1 MTKILAALMLAA
13 AVIPAAH
20 AQPARPMLCPDA
32 TEALQRDPAMQ
43 AAVNVALKG
52 FGKAS
57 EGECLY
63 PHTLLKFAA
72 ADVLIVN
79 KTRVGGTGHSESASL
94 SAYVLRSDRGAPR
107 LVTVYRDFADIG
119 TMGEP
124 GEIKA
129 AKVAGDDAILALPG
143 GIFQGYSFT
152 DLTLFVF
159 RGGKLISLSAV
170 RVNASSVGAKEDE
183 KDAVQVDGAY
193 QLDTPAPGKLTV
205 DFAINNKGAKR
216 SERVVYR
223 LEGDKWVVESGKVP
237 EPEIEEGSGG

>member
-1 MTKILAALMLAA
+1 MLAA

-32 TEALQRDPAMQ
+32 AEKLQRDPEMQ
-43 AAVNVALKG
+43 IAVGVALKG

-57 EGECLY
+57 EGDCLY
-63 PHTLLKFAA
+63 PHTLLKFGG

-79 KTRVGGTGHSESASL
+79 KTRVGGAGHSEPALL
-94 SAYVLRSDRGAPR
+94 SAYVLRADRGASR

-124 GEIKA
+124 GEIKT
-129 AKVAGDDAILALPG
+129 AKLGGDDAILALPG
-143 GIFQGYSFT
+143 GVFQGYSFI

-170 RVNASSVGAKEDE
+170 RIGASSTGAKEDE
-183 KDAVQVDGAY
+183 KEGVEVDGKY

-205 DFAINNKGAKR
+205 DFAVNNKGAKR
-216 SERVVYR
+216 SERVFYR

-237 EPEIEEGSGG
+237 EEEIQEGSGG